1 MQRRGRHGGG
11 GPTGGGGARGATG
24 GVGWEEATEG
34 PLRSMRPLR
43 CVCRS
48 SASGTFRFDGLSVDV
63 PPLCLTG
70 FAVRR
75 PGRFPCVLS
84 EPFRCMPVSWSGFVP
99 YCPSERQCSACR
111 AVLCGSPDAAC
122 FAGAEN
128 CGHREETPPFYSLRA
143 FSLQG
148 CCSVCFGAGGY
159 CRERAAA

>member
-1 MQRRGRHGGG
+1 
-11 GPTGGGGARGATG
+11 
-24 GVGWEEATEG
+24 
-34 PLRSMRPLR
+34 MRPLR

>member
-1 MQRRGRHGGG
+1 
-11 GPTGGGGARGATG
+11 
-24 GVGWEEATEG
+24 
-34 PLRSMRPLR
+34 MRPLR

-128 CGHREETPPFYSLRA
+128 CGHREETPPFYSFAGLLVAGLLFRLFRGRRLLPGEGRGVVALSVEPGRA
-143 FSLQG
+143 G
-148 CCSVCFGAGGY
+148 V
-159 CRERAAA
+159 E